1 MGPDSVVV
9 QKFLGDCEDFLRV
22 SLPGV
27 PVRVTGGAQRTW
39 DVNIIQEDEAYIV
52 DMWTPMRRNAP
63 RVRTALEY
71 AVRTIMSHH
80 LG

>member
-1 MGPDSVVV
+1 MA
-9 QKFLGDCEDFLRV
+9 QKFLGDCEDFLKT

-27 PVRVTGGAQRTW
+27 PVRVTGGPQRPW
-39 DVNIIQEDEAYIV
+39 DVNIAQEEEVYVV
-52 DMWTPMRRNAP
+52 DMWTTMRRNSE
-63 RVRTALEY
+63 RVRSALEY